1 MKTRHLLAVV
11 GLGFAHSAAAQWA
24 VFDIANLTQ
33 NVSNYA
39 AMVEQIAKQAE
50 QISHQI
56 QQVKHMEDQLKRMG
70 RMSDFKALIGFP
82 ELKLNLTLPT
92 KIKTWSESLLAV
104 NGTDL
109 FGDTRGGIFQA
120 VTDKFLD
127 FDGVAVLRNA
137 ALYKPAHEVT
147 NKVNNFRDVQ
157 MDVYARRHDLK
168 QAIELTGEALQASET
183 EAEARKLEAVLNA
196 QYSQLAVVDSEVV
209 LSAAEIQVKT
219 AEASAMEQAHV
230 KAASEARGKLA
241 QQEAEKITTAF
252 KPMYGSILLY
262 VKEVPYGH

>member
-1 MKTRHLLAVV
+1 MKTRHVLAFL
-11 GLGFAHSAAAQWA
+11 GLATGKVATAQWA

-56 QQVKHMEDQLKRMG
+56 QQIKHMEDQLKRMG
-70 RMSDFKALIGFP
+70 RMSDFKTLIGFP

-109 FGDTRGGIFQA
+109 FGDTRDGVFQA
-120 VTDKFLD
+120 VADTFLD

-147 NKVNNFRDVQ
+147 NKVNNFREVQ
-157 MDVYARRHDLK
+157 ADVYVRRHDLK
-168 QAIELTGEALQASET
+168 KAIEQTSEALQASET
-183 EAEARKLEAVLNA
+183 EAEERKLEAVLNA

-209 LSAAEIQVKT
+209 LSAAEIQVKS
-219 AEASAMEQAHV
+219 AEASAMEQAKV
-230 KAASEARGKLA
+230 QAESEARTRLS
-241 QQEAEKITTAF
+241 QQEAKKAAAVF
-252 KPMYGSILLY
+252 VPNYRSLLEY
-262 VKEVPYGH
+262 VKEKPLTN